1 MDKVNNF
8 SGHESHVP
16 ESLILRTVFWIPGDP
31 ARASPS
37 DFFQDAAR
45 FLCFML
51 EFPIL
56 YSLKINCRCLF
67 CYGVTEQTTSDNMYV
82 FCC

>member
-16 ESLILRTVFWIPGDP
+16 ESLILRAVFWIPGDP

-37 DFFQDAAR
+37 DFFQDSAR
-45 FLCFML
+45 FLRF
-51 EFPIL
+51 
-56 YSLKINCRCLF
+56 YINFIVKL
-67 CYGVTEQTTSDNMYV
+67 T
-82 FCC
+82 

>member
-16 ESLILRTVFWIPGDP
+16 ESLILRAVFWIPGDP

-37 DFFQDAAR
+37 EFFSGR
-45 FLCFML
+45 RSLSML
-51 EFPIL
+51 
-56 YSLKINCRCLF
+56 YA
-67 CYGVTEQTTSDNMYV
+67 TSDNRYV
-82 FCC
+82 FYVVEGMNFLSQEKTVL

>member
-45 FLCFML
+45 FLRF
-51 EFPIL
+51 
-56 YSLKINCRCLF
+56 YINFTVKL
-67 CYGVTEQTTSDNMYV
+67 T
-82 FCC
+82 